1 MNEFLIQIIFLAIL
15 GASLGSFCMGLASRL
30 TQNHRLFTLHSFCF
44 SCKKRLG
51 IFELVPIF
59 SYLFL
64 RAKCKHC
71 KAKIPLILFLSEILG
86 IILLGFCFYCSKNF
100 YDFLFLTLFVFNLF
114 LLSLIDIKLKA
125 VPEFLLWTA
134 FFFAFLYAFS
144 EKEFINLFIFE
155 ELNGGF
161 FFDAMLFAGFMFL
174 LKNFIAFLSSFKRG
188 EKEEN
193 LGEADLILLACMSGI
208 LGFKWCFLALFTAA
222 ILSLPFFLI
231 QKKLAFIPF
240 LSLAF
245 IAILCYKNWEN

>member
-155 ELNGGF
+155 ELDGGF

-174 LKNFIAFLSSFKRG
+174 
-188 EKEEN
+188 

-208 LGFKWCFLALFTAA
+208 LGFKWCFLALFIAA